1 MAHSTGAHCSPET
14 SSGHLNQPSAAQSSN
29 TQLSPMLDSPEL
41 AEPHEGRRSVRI
53 PDLFSSIMATKPVV
67 NPNYFKV
74 KAAGDRWI
82 KRIMKMDEKAS
93 DKNSK
98 VDFCYMICI
107 WAPNTDEEALRI
119 MLDWNNWI
127 FLFDDQFDEGH
138 LKDDPVAAQQE
149 VNATMAVMEDD
160 APPIQQRYK
169 ERHKRYFDQLVTQV
183 QEIARGQVSTGD
195 VDTYLEARRR
205 TIGVY
210 PAITLAEYGEGVR
223 LSDSVLSH
231 HSLQECMRITADLVI
246 LVNDI
251 LSYKKDLDLG
261 ADYNLITLL
270 MKQNL
275 SLQES
280 MDKIGALIESC
291 YRNWYLTLAEL
302 PLYGEETDNEV
313 LRFVEA
319 CRCVALGNLYWSFK
333 TGRYLG
339 SEGHDLHKTRIMY
352 L

>member
-1 MAHSTGAHCSPET
+1 
-14 SSGHLNQPSAAQSSN
+14 
-29 TQLSPMLDSPEL
+29 MLDSSEL

-107 WAPNTDEEALRI
+107 WAPDADEEALRI

-160 APPIQQRYK
+160 SPLVRPEESPILYVFQTCWLRLKQRAPTEIQQRYK
-169 ERHKRYFDQLVTQV
+169 ERHKRYFDQLVAQV
-183 QEIARGQVSTGD
+183 QEIARGQVLTGD
-195 VDTYLEARRR
+195 VVTYLEARRR

-261 ADYNLITLL
+261 VDYNLITLL

-339 SEGHDLHKTRIMY
+339 SEGHDLHKTRTMY